1 MEAKVWYIALLIAV
15 LNLPFGWW
23 RAGVV
28 KFSRDWFL
36 AVHIPVPIAIGIRLA
51 SGMGLHLAA
60 LPIFVGAFFLGQLT
74 GGRARLLRD
83 RRGSSRSSGT
93 R

>member
-1 MEAKVWYIALLIAV
+1 MEAKVWYVALAIVV

-51 SGMGLHLAA
+51 SGLGWRFAA
-60 LPIFVGAFFLGQLT
+60 LPLFIFAFFIVQLL
-74 GGRARLLRD
+74 GGRARQLRSP
-83 RRGSSRSSGT
+83 RANAAGGAGP
-93 R
+93 